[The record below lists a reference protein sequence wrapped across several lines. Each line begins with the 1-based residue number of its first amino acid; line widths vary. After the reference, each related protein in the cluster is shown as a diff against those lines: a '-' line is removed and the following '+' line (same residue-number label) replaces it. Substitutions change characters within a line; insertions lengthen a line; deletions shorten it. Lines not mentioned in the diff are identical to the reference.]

1 MLVYAL
7 PVGTAGQEKRRFRR
21 MASDTSVFYR
31 GYRVDRPTRAYL
43 EGIAHN
49 VSLGGLFLLTDR
61 PPPKGVV
68 LDLSFGRPHSDNS
81 SQPIPA
87 KAIVRWR
94 RRWRKPRG
102 VGIEFIEIEGVE
114 RDKIHQWVASIS
126 SDTIVD

>member
-1 MLVYAL
+1 MYAQ
-7 PVGTAGQEKRRFRR
+7 PVGTAVQEKRRFARI
-21 MASDTSVFYR
+21 ASDTSVFYR

-43 EGIAHN
+43 EGIARN
-49 VSLGGLFLLTDR
+49 VSLGGLFLLTER

-68 LDLSFGRPHSDNS
+68 LELSFGRPDSEHDN
-81 SQPIPA
+81 QPIHA

-94 RRWRKPRG
+94 RKWRKPRG

-126 SDTIVD
+126 SDTLVD